1 MDVVRWSD
9 PPMSRKDE
17 EKKDAPLGAWLRKKV
32 TEKRLGTLDALRG
45 KLGASSDTFYGWIRP
60 HVAAVPSQKYVQ
72 GIELALQLNREER
85 TELREEVL
93 RQQQEASDANREAA
107 PKSTKRA
114 APVPDAS
121 REDIY
126 PSRAE
131 AIELSRGKVDDQV
144 LASIAKRRLKSDAV
158 LRSTR
163 TASAGASTRTAATC
177 SRYLTVSFSTR
188 RRRARTG
195 RSSRSNFP
203 GPCSRAPRT

>member
-1 MDVVRWSD
+1 
-9 PPMSRKDE
+9 MSRKDE

-144 LASIAKRRLKSDAV
+144 LASIAKRRLKSDADPG
-158 LRSTR
+158 R
-163 TASAGASTRTAATC
+163 A
-177 SRYLTVSFSTR
+177 YWLTEIRDAQRERDAFGEPIEGLKPDLPVSKKAKR
-188 RRRARTG
+188 K
-195 RSSRSNFP
+195 
-203 GPCSRAPRT
+203 

>member
-17 EKKDAPLGAWLRKKV
+17 EKKDAPLGSWLRKKV

-60 HVAAVPSQKYVQ
+60 HVAAVPSQKYVHA
-72 GIELALQLNREER
+72 IEIALQLNREER

-114 APVPDAS
+114 APAPEAT

-131 AIELSRGKVDDQV
+131 AIELSRGKVDDEV
-144 LASIAKRRLKSDAV
+144 LVAIGGRRLKSAEDPGRAYW
-158 LRSTR
+158 LGEIA
-163 TASAGASTRTAATC
+163 TAQRERNALGEAIEGLKPDLPVSKKTKTA
-177 SRYLTVSFSTR
+177 R
-188 RRRARTG
+188 R
-195 RSSRSNFP
+195 
-203 GPCSRAPRT
+203 